1 MAFVSFPF
9 LVLIAVTAVLYFL
22 VPKRF
27 QWCVLLVASYV
38 YFWINS
44 EWLVGWL
51 LLTTAIT
58 FLTGRAIAAVNEK
71 TKAYIAEHADTLSAK
86 DKKAYKNEAKKKNK
100 RIMLAGV
107 LLVLGI
113 LLCMKYFNF
122 FAGNA
127 NLLLTK
133 IGIKI
138 PKVRFL
144 LPLGISFYTLQA
156 LAYMIDIYRGKY
168 DADRHFGK
176 FMLFMSYFPQI
187 VQGPIARYNQLAN
200 QFYEEHSFDYQ
211 RVMYGLQLILWGW
224 MKKTIIADRIAIPVQ
239 ALFDNYTE
247 YHGIMIF
254 LSAAFYGLQVY
265 ADFSGG
271 MDIAR
276 GVSQIF
282 GIELELNFKQP
293 YFSKSVEEFW
303 RRWHITLGG
312 WMRDYVFY
320 PLSLSKYFG
329 KLSKQSRKIFGNFV
343 GKRLPAFLAMFIVYF
358 LVGFWH
364 GANWTYI
371 AYGVWNG
378 VFIVLGI
385 LLEDVYRKARE
396 KCGIEEES
404 FTWRL
409 FRMLRTFF
417 VISLGRLFSNAAN
430 LRASLNMFRL
440 MTVKWYD
447 PSALLDGTLASL
459 GLDTA
464 NWIIL
469 AVFVLVMLLV
479 DNLHEKGVQIR
490 EKIAS
495 QHVIF
500 RWIIYYGAI
509 LAVLIFGLYGPGYDS
524 AGFIYEQF

>member
-9 LVLIAVTAVLYFL
+9 IVLVSITAIIYFL
-22 VPKRF
+22 VPKHY
-27 QWCVLLVASYV
+27 QWSVLLVASYV

-51 LLTTAIT
+51 LLSTLIT
-58 FLTGRAIAAVNEK
+58 FLTGMAIDAVNK
-71 TKAYIAEHADTLSAK
+71 KGKAYLAEHKEELSAK
-86 DKKAYKNEAKKKNK
+86 ERKSHKEQTKKKTK
-100 RIMLAGV
+100 WILMTGV
-107 LLVLGI
+107 VLVLGI
-113 LLCMKYFNF
+113 LICMKYFNF

-127 NLLLTK
+127 NLFLTK
-133 IGIKI
+133 LGIKI
-138 PKVRFL
+138 PTMRFL

-168 DADRHFGK
+168 NADRHIGK

-200 QFYEEHSFDYQ
+200 QFYQEHSFDYK
-211 RVMYGLQLILWGW
+211 RVMFGIQLIVWGW
-224 MKKTIIADRIAIPVQ
+224 MKKTIIADRIAIPVGEI
-239 ALFDNYTE
+239 FDNYQQ
-247 YHGIMIF
+247 YHGLMIF
-254 LSAAFYGLQVY
+254 LGAAFYGLQVY

-293 YFSKSVEEFW
+293 YFSKSVEDFW

-312 WMRDYVFY
+312 WMRDYIFY
-320 PLSLSKYFG
+320 PLSLSKNFG

-371 AYGVWNG
+371 AYGIWNG
-378 VFIVLGI
+378 VFIVIGI
-385 LLEDVYRKARE
+385 LLEEIYKKARE
-396 KCGIEEES
+396 KCGISDES

-409 FRMLRTFF
+409 FQMLRTFAI
-417 VISLGRLFSNAAN
+417 ISLGRLFSNADT
-430 LRASLNMFRL
+430 LGASLNMFRL

-447 PSALLDGTLASL
+447 LSALVDGTFAKL

-469 AVFVLVMLLV
+469 AIFVIILLLV
-479 DNLHEKGVQIR
+479 DNLHEKGVNIR
-490 EKIAS
+490 EAIAS
-495 QHVIF
+495 QNIAF

-509 LAVLIFGLYGPGYDS
+509 LAILIFGIYGPGYDS

>member
-9 LVLIAVTAVLYFL
+9 IILIAVTALIYFL
-22 VPKRF
+22 VPKRC
-27 QWCVLLVASYV
+27 QWCVLLAASYV

-44 EWLVGWL
+44 EWLIGWL

-58 FLTGRAIAAVNEK
+58 FFTGKAIAAINEKAKTYLAENGESMSAKERKACKEK
-71 TKAYIAEHADTLSAK
+71 TKGKTK
-86 DKKAYKNEAKKKNK
+86 WV
-100 RIMLAGV
+100 MLTGV
-107 LLVLGI
+107 FLVLGI
-113 LLCMKYFNF
+113 LICLKYFNF

-133 IGIKI
+133 LGVQI
-138 PKVRFL
+138 PTMRFL

-156 LAYMIDIYRGKY
+156 LAYMIDIYRNKY
-168 DADRHFGK
+168 EPDRHFGK

-187 VQGPIARYNQLAN
+187 VQGPIARYNQLAK
-200 QFYEEHSFDYQ
+200 QFYEEHSFDYK
-211 RVMYGLQLILWGW
+211 RVMYGAQLIVWGF
-224 MKKTIIADRIAIPVQ
+224 MKKMIIADRIAIPVKEI
-239 ALFDNYTE
+239 FDNYTQ
-247 YHGIMIF
+247 YQGLMIF
-254 LSAAFYGLQVY
+254 LGAAFYGLQVY

-293 YFSKSVEEFW
+293 YFSKSVEDFW

-312 WMRDYVFY
+312 WMRDYIFY
-320 PLSLSKYFG
+320 PLSLSKSFG
-329 KLSKQSRKIFGNFV
+329 KLSKKCKKVVGDFV
-343 GKRLPAFLAMFIVYF
+343 GKRIPPFLAMFIVYF

-385 LLEDVYRKARE
+385 LLEEVYKKTRE
-396 KCGIEEES
+396 KCGIREET

-409 FRMLRTFF
+409 FQMVRTFV
-417 VISLGRLFSNAAN
+417 VISMGRLFSNAGS
-430 LRASLNMFRL
+430 LDASLDMFRR
-440 MTVKWYD
+440 MFQKYNIVAAFAND
-447 PSALLDGTLASL
+447 NAEVL
-459 GLDTA
+459 GLDR
-464 NWIIL
+464 NGWLIL
-469 AVFVLVMLLV
+469 AVFAVILLLV
-479 DNLHEKGVQIR
+479 DNWHEKGIQIR
-490 EKIAS
+490 QRIAA
-495 QHVIF
+495 QHVVF

-509 LAVLIFGLYGPGYDS
+509 LAIIIFGMYGPGYDS
-524 AGFIYEQF
+524 AGFIYAQF

>member
-9 LVLIAVTAVLYFL
+9 IILVALTAIVYFL

-27 QWCVLLVASYV
+27 QWSVLLVASYV

-44 EWLVGWL
+44 EWLVVWL
-51 LLTTAIT
+51 LLTTLIT
-58 FLTGRAIAAVNEK
+58 FFTGRCIDIISK
-71 TKAYIAEHADTLSAK
+71 KGKAYIADHAEELTAK
-86 DKKAYKNEAKKKNK
+86 DRKAYKAKTKKKTK
-100 RIMLAGV
+100 FVMLTGV
-107 LLVLGI
+107 FLVLGI
-113 LLCMKYFNF
+113 LVCMKYFNF

-133 IGIKI
+133 IGFKL
-138 PKVRFL
+138 PTFKFL

-168 DADRHFGK
+168 EADKHIGK

-200 QFYEEHSFDYQ
+200 QFYKEHSFDYN
-211 RVMYGLQLILWGW
+211 RVMQGIQLIVWGW
-224 MKKTIIADRIAIPVQ
+224 MKKTIIADRIAIPTSEI
-239 ALFDNYTE
+239 FDNYTQ
-247 YHGIMIF
+247 YSGVMIF

-293 YFSKSVEEFW
+293 YFSTSVEDFW

-312 WMRDYVFY
+312 WMRDYIFY
-320 PLSLSKYFG
+320 PLSLSKNYG
-329 KLSKQSRKIFGNFV
+329 KLSKQSRKIFGDFV

-364 GANWTYI
+364 GPNWTYI
-371 AYGVWNG
+371 VYGIWNG
-378 VFIVLGI
+378 VFIVMGI
-385 LLEDVYRKARE
+385 LLEEVYVKCRQ
-396 KCGIEEES
+396 KCGISDVS
-404 FTWRL
+404 FTWRM
-409 FRMLRTFF
+409 FQIFRTFSI
-417 VISLGRLFSNAAN
+417 ISLGRLFSNAKT
-430 LRASLNMFRL
+430 LGASLGMFKL

-447 PSALLDGTLASL
+447 LSALVDGTLTKL

-464 NWIIL
+464 NWIVLAIFVVIL
-469 AVFVLVMLLV
+469 LVV
-479 DNLHEKGVQIR
+479 DNLHEKGVNIR
-490 EKIAS
+490 ESIAS
-495 QHVIF
+495 QNIIF

-509 LAVLIFGLYGPGYDS
+509 LAILIFGMYGPGYDS

>member
-9 LVLIAVTAVLYFL
+9 IMLVAITAVIYFV
-22 VPKRF
+22 VPKRY
-27 QWCVLLVASYV
+27 QWCVLLIASYV

-51 LLTTAIT
+51 LLSTLIT
-58 FLTGRAIAAVNEK
+58 FFTGKAISVINKKA
-71 TKAYIAEHADTLSAK
+71 KAYLAACAETLSAK
-86 DKKAYKNEAKKKNK
+86 ERKEYKNQAKKKTK
-100 RIMLAGV
+100 WILLTGV
-107 LLVLGI
+107 ILVLGI
-113 LLCMKYFNF
+113 LICMKYFNF

-127 NLLLTK
+127 NLLLAK
-133 IGIKI
+133 IGIQI
-138 PKVRFL
+138 PTMRFL

-156 LAYMIDIYRGKY
+156 VAYMTDVYRGKY
-168 DADRHFGK
+168 DADTHVGK

-200 QFYEEHSFDYQ
+200 QFYEEHSFDYK
-211 RVMYGLQLILWGW
+211 RVMYGVQLILWGW
-224 MKKTIIADRIAIPVQ
+224 MKKMIIADRIAIPVNEI
-239 ALFDNYTE
+239 FNHYTQ
-247 YHGIMIF
+247 YHGLMIF
-254 LSAAFYGLQVY
+254 LGAAFYGLQVY

-293 YFSKSVEEFW
+293 YFSRSVEEFW
-303 RRWHITLGG
+303 RRWHITLGS

-371 AYGVWNG
+371 VYGIWNG
-378 VFIVLGI
+378 IFIVLGI
-385 LLEDVYRKARE
+385 LLEEVYNKART

-404 FTWRL
+404 FTWKL
-409 FRMLRTFF
+409 FQMLRTFS
-417 VISLGRLFSNAAN
+417 VISLGRLFSNAGSLN
-430 LRASLNMFRL
+430 ASLHMFRL
-440 MTVKWYD
+440 MTQKWYD
-447 PSALLDGTLASL
+447 LSALVDGTLARL

-469 AVFVLVMLLV
+469 AIFVLIMLLV
-479 DNLHEKGVQIR
+479 DNQHEKGVQIR

-495 QHVIF
+495 QNIVF
-500 RWIIYYGAI
+500 RWAIYYGAI
-509 LAVLIFGLYGPGYDS
+509 LALLIFGLYGPGYDS